1 VGQKCDPQREFGF
14 AHAVTLCNFG
24 RAVQS

>member
-1 VGQKCDPQREFGF
+1 MGQKRDTQREFGF
-14 AHAVTLCNFG
+14 AHAVTLCNLD

>member
-1 VGQKCDPQREFGF
+1 MGQKRDTQREFGF

-24 RAVQS
+24 RVVQS